1 MSQHCI
7 RWFVYIIYIIQQNLK
22 NGKQNSN
29 QKFHKIGS
37 TAGRERRLQTNLASA
52 TVLKLENPLQ
62 GCL

>member
-7 RWFVYIIYIIQQNLK
+7 RWFVYIIYIIQQSLK

-29 QKFHKIGS
+29 QKFHKIGP

-52 TVLKLENPLQ
+52 AVLKLENPLQ